1 MLVSLKYSGSSQLP
15 PRMYPILPGVYAWN
29 IANLAGPSKRAI
41 GIAWLV
47 CVGNIGGLIGSYIYI
62 EKEAPKYP
70 TGFGTSFAFASAGI
84 LACFALEFA
93 LWKINKRNARFTEED
108 VRAQYS
114 DADLK
119 RVGDRSPLYK
129 YAL

>member
-1 MLVSLKYSGSSQLP
+1 
-15 PRMYPILPGVYAWN
+15 MYPILPGVYAWN
-29 IANLAGPSKRAI
+29 IANLAGPAKRAI

-62 EKEAPKYP
+62 ENEAPKYP

-84 LACFALEFA
+84 LACFVLEFT
-93 LWKINKRNARFTEED
+93 LWKINRRNARLTEEE
-108 VRAQYS
+108 VRCQYS
-114 DADLK
+114 DEEL
-119 RVGDRSPLYK
+119 RRMGDRSPLYK